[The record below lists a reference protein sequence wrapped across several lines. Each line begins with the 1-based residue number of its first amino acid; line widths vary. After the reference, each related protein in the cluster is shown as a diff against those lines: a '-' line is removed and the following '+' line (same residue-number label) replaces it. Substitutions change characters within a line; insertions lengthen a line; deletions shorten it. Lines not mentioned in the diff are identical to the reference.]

1 MLTINLTQG
10 ILTING
16 TSVVFPIE
24 VDTLIDVLGVC
35 RVQKTKYND
44 IFTWDQLGITAY
56 SKRGGV
62 VESLLVGFRD
72 QEYIF
77 SPKQTFSGVF
87 MFEGVEILS
96 YREANKE
103 KLIKLFSA
111 DEGKAF
117 ASGSISVW
125 FGISDDVVEDI
136 QISEYKPK
144 EIPKALSI
152 DASYTYLEPLW
163 QEWIEEITKVVPTNN
178 RYYNLTHGIT
188 EEDINN
194 YSCLEEG
201 IHIPEELINFYKIRN
216 VEYDGV
222 ASAFGF
228 STHYYEYDLIP
239 FKNIVS
245 EWENIQN
252 LQFGDSLEE
261 SNLEGYSPKVKADD
275 YTNSKWIPF
284 AEGHDGDY
292 LLYDTDPSEEGKYGQ
307 IVELQNESWERNIV
321 ADSFVELLQNEID
334 ALKNGNT
341 QKFNFILDK

>member
-1 MLTINLTQG
+1 MIKIQLTQDGLTINDAL
-10 ILTING
+10 
-16 TSVVFPIE
+16 VVFPIE
-24 VDTLIDVLGVC
+24 VDTLIGILGVC

-44 IFTWDQLGITAY
+44 IFTWDQHGIMAY
-56 SKRGGV
+56 SKRGEV
-62 VESLLVGFRD
+62 AESLLVDFRD
-72 QEYIF
+72 QKYGF

-87 MFEGVEILS
+87 MFEGAEILS

-117 ASGSISVW
+117 VSGGISVW
-125 FGISDDVVEDI
+125 FDMNDVVDAIE
-136 QISEYKPK
+136 ISVYKPK
-144 EIPKALSI
+144 EIPKPLSI

-194 YSCLEEG
+194 YSRLEEG

-261 SNLEGYSPKVKADD
+261 SNLEEYSPKVKADD
-275 YTNSKWIPF
+275 YTNPKWIPF
-284 AEGHDGDY
+284 AEGYNGDY

-321 ADSFVELLQNEID
+321 ADSFVELLKNEID